1 MQLVRI
7 QGHCLSNHE
16 CDHGRTPTVARLP
29 GEGAIHLLAHLP
41 HKDTFYFPSRRC
53 RELQAINFV
62 KHSLYLQNRR
72 TALSWDVDWHIESDV
87 KREPTIIDQ

>member
-1 MQLVRI
+1 
-7 QGHCLSNHE
+7 
-16 CDHGRTPTVARLP
+16 VASLP
-29 GEGAIHLLAHLP
+29 GEGAIYLLAHLP
-41 HKDTFYFPSRRC
+41 HKGTFYFPSRRC

-62 KHSLYLQNRR
+62 KHSLDLQNCR